1 VRSGNDPSE
10 KKRFLAGNGK
20 ASINRAR
27 FKFRFRVRRTVC
39 DRPPESSRFGAHA
52 ELHLFP
58 TEVVRL
64 GVWLLAGGAPGMGRK
79 RLEPGSLVELELAE
93 PVFFTFGASSRVLET
108 DMEVNTAFF
117 RNH

>member
-1 VRSGNDPSE
+1 
-10 KKRFLAGNGK
+10 
-20 ASINRAR
+20 
-27 FKFRFRVRRTVC
+27 
-39 DRPPESSRFGAHA
+39 
-52 ELHLFP
+52 
-58 TEVVRL
+58 
-64 GVWLLAGGAPGMGRK
+64 MGRK